1 MSLGGEPSLEEDQ
14 NKLVPKGA
22 DEANLAMAIKST
34 PSLNKAFTNVKKITN
49 RTTSQF
55 TQQRDLP
62 TGTSEIDTGFAKP
75 ANLNV
80 LSQNDLTN
88 LGLSEQI

>member
-1 MSLGGEPSLEEDQ
+1 MSLGADPSLEEDQ
-14 NKLVPKGA
+14 NKLDTNGA
-22 DEANLAMAIKST
+22 EEANLVMAIKST

-55 TQQRDLP
+55 TAQRDLP
-62 TGTSEIDTGFAKP
+62 TGTSELDSGFAKP

-80 LSQNDLTN
+80 LS
-88 LGLSEQI
+88 

>member
-1 MSLGGEPSLEEDQ
+1 MMSLGGEPSIEEDQ
-14 NKLVPKGA
+14 NKLEPKGA
-22 DEANLAMAIKST
+22 DEANLFMAIKST
-34 PSLNKAFTNVKKITN
+34 PSLNKAFINVKKITN

-55 TQQRDLP
+55 TQEQRDLP

-80 LSQNDLTN
+80 VS
-88 LGLSEQI
+88 

>member
-1 MSLGGEPSLEEDQ
+1 MMSLGADPSLEEDQ
-14 NKLVPKGA
+14 NKLDTNGA
-22 DEANLAMAIKST
+22 EEANLVMAIKST

-55 TQQRDLP
+55 TAQRDLP
-62 TGTSEIDTGFAKP
+62 TGTSELDSGFAKP

-80 LSQNDLTN
+80 LS
-88 LGLSEQI
+88 

>member
-1 MSLGGEPSLEEDQ
+1 MMSLGADPSLEEDQ
-14 NKLVPKGA
+14 DAK
-22 DEANLAMAIKST
+22 EANQANLVMAIKST

-62 TGTSEIDTGFAKP
+62 TGTSELDSGFAKP
-75 ANLNV
+75 TNLNV
-80 LSQNDLTN
+80 LS
-88 LGLSEQI
+88 